1 MISQEDTARI
11 QEEIGALSLQAVRI
25 DVDGFIEACEQIGSP
40 QALAVGIDPRAV
52 TSAADWAEMAR
63 LLKPFRDE
71 AVARLAMIRERLA
84 ESDEDLVE
92 TTMACPSCAER
103 RVDELTLNDD
113 GSVVCATCGRRYSVA
128 GEESSNDC

>member
-1 MISQEDTARI
+1 VISQEDVARI

-25 DVDGFIEACEQIGSP
+25 DVDGFIEVCDEVGSP
-40 QALAVGIDPRAV
+40 QALADGIDHRAV

-63 LLKPFRDE
+63 LLKPFRDQ
-71 AVARLAMIRERLA
+71 AVARIGAIREEQA
-84 ESDEDLVE
+84 ESDDDLVE
-92 TTMACPSCAER
+92 AGMACPGCAER

-128 GEESSNDC
+128 GDGGAS